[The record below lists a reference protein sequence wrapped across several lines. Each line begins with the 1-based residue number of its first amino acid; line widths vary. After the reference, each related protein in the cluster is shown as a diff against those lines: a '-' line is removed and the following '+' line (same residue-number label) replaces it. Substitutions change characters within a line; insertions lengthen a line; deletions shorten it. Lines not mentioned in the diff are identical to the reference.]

1 MENLT
6 KAWIGSEIRESEKQC
21 LILLSWSTKTFSIK
35 RSWWFSSQLKKR
47 IFWKYSEHSHLN
59 IYSNWVH
66 PRFLRGSRC
75 LILSFLCFV
84 YPFSFG
90 QSNFDLR
97 LLITSTPLVSS
108 NFSFQMVN
116 FVQNGSPVVAHH
128 DIISVKH
135 MMDLLRFV
143 ENPGLES
150 SLNGF
155 NLHSA

>member
-1 MENLT
+1 MDQKYGNL
-6 KAWIGSEIRESEKQC
+6 KSNALFYCHEIPKHLASNVHGGSPVN
-21 LILLSWSTKTFSIK
+21 W
-35 RSWWFSSQLKKR
+35 KKR
-47 IFWKYSEHSHLN
+47 IFWKYSELSHLN

-84 YPFSFG
+84 SPFSFG

-108 NFSFQMVN
+108 NFSSQMVN
-116 FVQNGSPVVAHH
+116 FVQNGSPGVAHH

-150 SLNGF
+150 SFNGF
-155 NLHSA
+155 NLHSV